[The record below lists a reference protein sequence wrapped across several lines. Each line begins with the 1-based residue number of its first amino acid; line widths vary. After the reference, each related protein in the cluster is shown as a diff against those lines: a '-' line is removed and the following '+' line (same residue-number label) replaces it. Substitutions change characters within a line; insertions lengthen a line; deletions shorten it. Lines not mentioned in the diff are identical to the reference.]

1 MCAAVVV
8 SVYFRKA
15 LATHSNMATE
25 APPTTTE
32 QPTNTEVDGGDAIDW
47 GKKKAKKKA
56 PAKATATA
64 AASSAATTTDNNN
77 NNTATPSAT
86 QEKQPEEKDYEYPV
100 LLKRIFE
107 MLNKAG
113 ENPSKTTRIPV
124 PNLGRIGTKRTCITN
139 FKEICNAIHRPPE
152 HLMSYLS
159 VELGSPS
166 SLDGNAQQMVA
177 KGRFQ
182 QSHIEKVIKHYIREY
197 VICKVCKSY
206 DTSMEK
212 ENRLNFVKCATC
224 NSRLSVSQIRQGFQA
239 QIGKR
244 KPQA

>member
-1 MCAAVVV
+1 
-8 SVYFRKA
+8 
-15 LATHSNMATE
+15 MATE
-25 APPTTTE
+25 VAQPKVELAEPAPA
-32 QPTNTEVDGGDAIDW
+32 EVDGGDAIDW
-47 GKKKAKKKA
+47 GKKKTKKKA
-56 PAKATATA
+56 AAKTAETKTDEA
-64 AASSAATTTDNNN
+64 AAPVAD
-77 NNTATPSAT
+77 
-86 QEKQPEEKDYEYPV
+86 KKPEEKDYDYSE
-100 LLKRIFE
+100 LLVRIFE
-107 MLNKAG
+107 MLNKG
-113 ENPSKTTRIPV
+113 DPQSKTTRIPV

-159 VELGSPS
+159 VELGSPA

-212 ENRLNFVKCATC
+212 ENRLNFVKCASC

-244 KPQA
+244 KQQG

>member
-1 MCAAVVV
+1 MAAEVAQAP
-8 SVYFRKA
+8 KA
-15 LATHSNMATE
+15 ELAE
-25 APPTTTE
+25 PAPA
-32 QPTNTEVDGGDAIDW
+32 EVDGGDAIDW
-47 GKKKAKKKA
+47 GKKKTKKKA
-56 PAKATATA
+56 PAKAAEAKTEDTA
-64 AASSAATTTDNNN
+64 AAAAAPAADKKTE
-77 NNTATPSAT
+77 
-86 QEKQPEEKDYEYPV
+86 QEKDYDYSE
-100 LLKRIFE
+100 LLVRIFE
-107 MLNKAG
+107 MLNKG
-113 ENPSKTTRIPV
+113 DPQSKTTRIPV

-139 FKEICNAIHRPPE
+139 FKEICNAIHRPTE

-159 VELGSPS
+159 VELGSPT

-212 ENRLNFVKCATC
+212 ENRLNFVKCASC

-244 KPQA
+244 KQQG

>member
-1 MCAAVVV
+1 
-8 SVYFRKA
+8 
-15 LATHSNMATE
+15 MATE
-25 APPTTTE
+25 VAQPPKGAE
-32 QPTNTEVDGGDAIDW
+32 PTPATPAEVDGGDAIDW
-47 GKKKAKKKA
+47 GKKKTKKKA
-56 PAKATATA
+56 AAKAAE
-64 AASSAATTTDNNN
+64 ATT
-77 NNTATPSAT
+77 APA
-86 QEKQPEEKDYEYPV
+86 EKKSEEKDYEYST
-100 LLKRIFE
+100 LLERIFE
-107 MLNKAG
+107 MLNKG
-113 ENPSKTTRIPV
+113 DDRSKTTRIPV

-159 VELGSPS
+159 VELGSPA

-212 ENRLNFVKCATC
+212 ENRLNFVKCASC

-244 KPQA
+244 RQQG

>member
-1 MCAAVVV
+1 
-8 SVYFRKA
+8 
-15 LATHSNMATE
+15 MATE
-25 APPTTTE
+25 VTEPPKAVAEPTPAAPAE
-32 QPTNTEVDGGDAIDW
+32 ADGGDAIDW
-47 GKKKAKKKA
+47 GKKKTKKKA
-56 PAKATATA
+56 AAKTAESKPEDA
-64 AASSAATTTDNNN
+64 AAAAP
-77 NNTATPSAT
+77 A
-86 QEKQPEEKDYEYPV
+86 EKKAEEKDYEYSV
-100 LLKRIFE
+100 LLERIFE
-107 MLNKAG
+107 MLKGGDTA
-113 ENPSKTTRIPV
+113 SKTTRIPV

-159 VELGSPS
+159 VELGSPA

-212 ENRLNFVKCATC
+212 ENRLNFVKCASC

-244 KPQA
+244 KQQG